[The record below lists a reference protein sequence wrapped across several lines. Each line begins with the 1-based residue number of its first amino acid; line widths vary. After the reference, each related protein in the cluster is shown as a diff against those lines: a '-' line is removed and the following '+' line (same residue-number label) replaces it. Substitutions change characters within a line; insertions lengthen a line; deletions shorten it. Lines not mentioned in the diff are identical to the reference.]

1 MRDRS
6 VGWDG
11 GIVAYANKLSRT
23 KLNAMH
29 DWHIARSIPETAWP
43 MHIKEQTP
51 MTDMAAT
58 AEPDRVHRDQT
69 SDAAAC
75 CRDERRIIIV

>member
-1 MRDRS
+1 RDRS

-11 GIVAYANKLSRT
+11 GIVA
-23 KLNAMH
+23 H
-29 DWHIARSIPETAWP
+29 DWHIARSIPETLWP

-51 MTDMAAT
+51 MTDMQRPLNLTVFIGTRQAM
-58 AEPDRVHRDQT
+58 R
-69 SDAAAC
+69 AAC